1 MPFFDNGDTMYW
13 NPSIER
19 LPKEELMEIQER
31 KLRGLVW
38 TVYEYSPFYRRKF
51 KEAGIHPSDIRTLD
65 DLKKLPF
72 TKKQDL
78 RDNYPFGMFAVPLS
92 QIVRFHASSG
102 TTGKP
107 TVVGY
112 TENDI
117 RVWVESLCRA
127 LVSCGVTT
135 DDIMQ
140 IAYGYGLFTGGLG
153 FHYAAERLGATVLP
167 ISAGNTARQV
177 ELMKD
182 LNTTVIA
189 CTPSYML
196 YLAEY
201 ASKMGVDI
209 ADTSLRMGIF
219 GAEPWSEETRRRIE
233 EKTGITAY
241 DVYGTSELSGPLFT
255 ECTERQGLHVWAD
268 HFLIEIIDPKT
279 GEQVGEGEKG
289 ELVVTTLSKEA
300 LPLIR
305 WRTGDITYM
314 ETDTC
319 ACGRTHPRIMRILGR
334 SDDMIIVRGVNVFP
348 SQIEHVLL
356 QIPEVGE
363 HYMIILD
370 RREDGLDE
378 MTIQVELSDK
388 VSIDRTTDIL
398 KLEREIAE
406 RLKSVLNVWAKVEIV
421 NPGTLQRFEGK
432 AKRVIDRRKI

>member
-1 MPFFDNGDTMYW
+1 MYW
-13 NPSIER
+13 NPAIER
-19 LPKEELMEIQER
+19 LSAEELEEIQER
-31 KLRGLVW
+31 RLRALVN
-38 TVYEYSPFYRRKF
+38 TVYEYSPFYRRRF
-51 KEAGIHPSDIRTLD
+51 KEAGVHPSDIRTLD
-65 DLKKLPF
+65 DLSKLPF

-78 RDNYPFGMFAVPLS
+78 RDTYPFGMFTVPLS
-92 QIVRFHASSG
+92 QVVRFHASSG

-112 TENDI
+112 TAGDI
-117 RVWVESLCRA
+117 RNWVESLCRA
-127 LVSCGVTT
+127 LVSCGVSSE
-135 DDIMQ
+135 DIMQ

-182 LNTTVIA
+182 LGTTVIA

-196 YLAEY
+196 YLSEY
-201 ASKMGVDI
+201 AAEMGVDI
-209 ADTSLRMGIF
+209 ANDTNLRAGIF

-233 EKTGITAY
+233 SKTGITAY

-255 ECTERQGLHVWAD
+255 ECIERQGIHVWAD
-268 HFLIEIIDPKT
+268 MFLIEIIDPET

-289 ELVVTTLSKEA
+289 ELVVTTLTKEA

-314 ETDTC
+314 ETDRC

-334 SDDMIIVRGVNVFP
+334 ADDMLIVRGVNVFP
-348 SQIEHVLL
+348 SQIEHVLM

-370 RREDGLDE
+370 RRDDGLDE
-378 MTIQVELSDK
+378 MTIQVELSDR
-388 VSIDRTTDIL
+388 VAVDTTSDIL
-398 KLEREIAE
+398 RLEKKIAD
-406 RLKSVLNVWAKVEIV
+406 RLKSVLNVWAKVEVV

>member
-1 MPFFDNGDTMYW
+1 MYW

-19 LPKEELMEIQER
+19 MSKREIEEIQEKR
-31 KLRGLVW
+31 LRNLIW
-38 TVYEYSPFYRRKF
+38 TAYEYSPFYRRRF
-51 KEAGIHPSDIRTLD
+51 KEAEIHPSDIRTLD

-72 TKKQDL
+72 TVKQDL

-112 TENDI
+112 TDSDI

-127 LVSCGVTT
+127 LVSCGVTS
-135 DDIMQ
+135 DDIVQ

-153 FHYAAERLGATVLP
+153 FHYAAEKIGATAIP

-177 ELMKD
+177 ELMRD

-196 YLAEY
+196 YLSEY
-201 ASKMGVDI
+201 ASQMGVDI
-209 ADTSLRMGIF
+209 SETSLRMGIF
-219 GAEPWSEETRRRIE
+219 GAEPWSEETRKRIE
-233 EKTGITAY
+233 NKVGIMAF

-255 ECTERQGLHVWAD
+255 ECIERNGIHVWAD
-268 HFLIEIIDPKT
+268 HFLVEIVDPET

-289 ELVVTTLSKEA
+289 ELVVTTLTKEA
-300 LPLIR
+300 LPLVR
-305 WRTGDITYM
+305 WRTGDITYL
-314 ETDTC
+314 ETDKC

-334 SDDMIIVRGVNVFP
+334 TDDMIIVRGVNVFP
-348 SQIEHVLL
+348 SQIEHVLM

-363 HYMIILD
+363 HYMIFLD

-378 MTIQVELSDK
+378 MKIQVELSDR
-388 VSIDRTTDIL
+388 VTIDTTAGIL
-398 KLEREIAE
+398 ELEKKISDKLKTA
-406 RLKSVLNVWAKVEIV
+406 LNVSAKVEVV

-432 AKRVIDRRKI
+432 AKRVVDRRKI

>member
-1 MPFFDNGDTMYW
+1 MYW

-19 LPKEELMEIQER
+19 MPAEELKLIQEK
-31 KLRGLVW
+31 KLRALVN

-51 KEAGIHPSDIRTLD
+51 KELGIHPSDIRKLEDIT
-65 DLKKLPF
+65 KLPF
-72 TKKQDL
+72 TTKNDL
-78 RDNYPFGMFAVPLS
+78 RENYPFGLFAVPLS
-92 QIVRFHASSG
+92 QVVRFHASSG

-117 RVWVESLCRA
+117 RVWIESLCRG
-127 LVSCGVTT
+127 LVSCGVTS

-140 IAYGYGLFTGGLG
+140 ISYGYGLFTGGLG
-153 FHYAAERLGATVLP
+153 FHYAAERIGATVIP

-182 LNTTVIA
+182 LGTTVIA

-196 YLAEY
+196 YLTEY
-201 ASKMGVDI
+201 ASQMGVNI
-209 ADTSLRMGIF
+209 AEDTNLKMGIF
-219 GAEPWSEETRRRIE
+219 GAEPWSEETRKRIE
-233 EKTGITAY
+233 RKTGIIAY

-255 ECTERQGLHVWAD
+255 ECVERCGLHIWAD
-268 HFLIEIIDPKT
+268 HFLIEVVDPET
-279 GEQVGEGEKG
+279 GEQLSEGERG

-300 LPLIR
+300 MPLIR
-305 WRTGDITYM
+305 WRTGDITYI
-314 ETDTC
+314 ETDKC

-334 SDDMIIVRGVNVFP
+334 ADDMIIVRGVNVFP
-348 SQIEHVLL
+348 SQIEHVLM

-370 RREDGLDE
+370 RKPDGLDE

-388 VSIDRTTDIL
+388 VKIDKTSDIL
-398 KLEREIAE
+398 ELERKIAE
-406 RLKSVLNVWAKVEIV
+406 KLKSTLNVWAKVEVV

-432 AKRVIDRRKI
+432 AKRVIDKRKI

>member
-1 MPFFDNGDTMYW
+1 MYW
-13 NPSIER
+13 NPAIER
-19 LPKEELMEIQER
+19 LSEKELKEIQER
-31 KLRGLVW
+31 RLKALVN
-38 TVYEYSPFYRRKF
+38 TVYEYSPFYRERF
-51 KEAGIHPSDIRTLD
+51 KKAGVHPSDIKTLD
-65 DLKKLPF
+65 DVAKLPF

-78 RDNYPFGMFAVPLS
+78 RNTYPFGMFSVPLS
-92 QIVRFHASSG
+92 QVVRFHASSG

-112 TENDI
+112 TANDI
-117 RVWVESLCRA
+117 RNWVESLCRA
-127 LVSCGVTT
+127 LVSCGVSSE
-135 DDIMQ
+135 DIMQ

-153 FHYAAERLGATVLP
+153 FHYAAERLGSTVIP

-182 LNTTVIA
+182 LGTTVLA

-209 ADTSLRMGIF
+209 ANDTNLRAGIF
-219 GAEPWSEETRRRIE
+219 GAEPWSEETRKRIE
-233 EKTGITAY
+233 SKTGITAY

-255 ECTERQGLHVWAD
+255 ECSERNGIHIWSD
-268 HFLIEIIDPKT
+268 MFLIEIIDPET

-289 ELVVTTLSKEA
+289 ELVVTTLTKEA

-314 ETDTC
+314 ESDRC
-319 ACGRTHPRIMRILGR
+319 GCGRTHPRIMRILGR
-334 SDDMIIVRGVNVFP
+334 ADDMLIVRGVNVFP
-348 SQIEHVLL
+348 SQIEHVLM

-363 HYMIILD
+363 HYLIILD

-378 MTIQVELSDK
+378 MTIQVELSDR
-388 VSIDRTTDIL
+388 VSIDTTSDIL
-398 KLEREIAE
+398 NLEKKISE
-406 RLKSVLNVWAKVEIV
+406 RLKSVLNVWAKVEVV

>member
-1 MPFFDNGDTMYW
+1 MYW
-13 NPSIER
+13 NPAIER
-19 LPKEELMEIQER
+19 LSAKELEEIQER
-31 KLRGLVW
+31 RLKALVN
-38 TVYEYSPFYRRKF
+38 TVYDYSPFYRKKF
-51 KEAGIHPSDIRTLD
+51 KEAGLHPSDVKSLN
-65 DLKKLPF
+65 DLPKLPF

-78 RDNYPFGMFAVPLS
+78 RDTYPFGMFTVPLS
-92 QIVRFHASSG
+92 QVVRFHASSG

-112 TENDI
+112 TANDI
-117 RVWVESLCRA
+117 RNWVESLCRA
-127 LVSCGVTT
+127 LVSCGVSS

-153 FHYAAERLGATVLP
+153 FHYAAERLGSTVIP

-177 ELMKD
+177 ELMRD
-182 LNTTVIA
+182 LGTTVIA

-196 YLAEY
+196 YLSEY
-201 ASKMGVDI
+201 ASEIGINI
-209 ADTSLRMGIF
+209 ANDTKLRAGIF

-255 ECTERQGLHVWAD
+255 ECTERNGIHIWAD
-268 HFLIEIIDPKT
+268 MFLIEIVDPET

-289 ELVVTTLSKEA
+289 ELVVTTLTKEA

-314 ETDTC
+314 ESDKC
-319 ACGRTHPRIMRILGR
+319 GCGRTHPRIMRILGR
-334 SDDMIIVRGVNVFP
+334 ADDMLIVRGVNVFP

-378 MTIQVELSDK
+378 MTIQVELSDR
-388 VSIDRTTDIL
+388 VSIDTTSDIL
-398 KLEREIAE
+398 NLEKKIAE
-406 RLKSVLNVWAKVEIV
+406 KLKSVLNVWAKVEVV

-432 AKRVIDRRKI
+432 AKRVIDKRKI

>member
-1 MPFFDNGDTMYW
+1 MYW
-13 NPSIER
+13 NPAIER
-19 LPKEELMEIQER
+19 LSTKELEEIQER
-31 KLRGLVW
+31 RLKALVN
-38 TVYEYSPFYRRKF
+38 TVYEYSPFYRRRF
-51 KEAGIHPSDIRTLD
+51 KEADVHPSDIRTLD
-65 DLKKLPF
+65 DLSKLPF

-78 RDNYPFGMFAVPLS
+78 RDTYPFGMFTVPLS
-92 QIVRFHASSG
+92 QVVRFHASSG

-112 TENDI
+112 TAGDI
-117 RVWVESLCRA
+117 RNWVESLCRA
-127 LVSCGVTT
+127 LVSCGVSSE
-135 DDIMQ
+135 DIMQ

-182 LNTTVIA
+182 LGTTVIA

-196 YLAEY
+196 YLSEY
-201 ASKMGVDI
+201 AAEMGVDI
-209 ADTSLRMGIF
+209 ANDTNLRAGIF

-233 EKTGITAY
+233 NKTGITAY

-255 ECTERQGLHVWAD
+255 ECTERQGIHVWAD
-268 HFLIEIIDPKT
+268 MFLIEIIDPET

-289 ELVVTTLSKEA
+289 ELVVTTLTKEA

-314 ETDTC
+314 ERDKC

-334 SDDMIIVRGVNVFP
+334 ADDMLIVRGVNVFP
-348 SQIEHVLL
+348 SQIEHVLM

-378 MTIQVELSDK
+378 MTIQVELSDR
-388 VSIDRTTDIL
+388 VAVDTTSDIL
-398 KLEREIAE
+398 KLERKISD
-406 RLKSVLNVWAKVEIV
+406 RLKSVLNVWAKVEVV

>member
-1 MPFFDNGDTMYW
+1 MYW
-13 NPSIER
+13 NPAVER
-19 LPKEELMEIQER
+19 LSGEELKEIQER
-31 KLRGLVW
+31 RLRALVN
-38 TVYEYSPFYRRKF
+38 TVYEYSSFYRERF
-51 KEAGIHPSDIRTLD
+51 KRAGVHPSDIRSLD
-65 DLKKLPF
+65 DITKLPF
-72 TKKQDL
+72 TRKQDL
-78 RDNYPFGMFAVPLS
+78 RDTYPFGMFSVPLS
-92 QIVRFHASSG
+92 QVVRFHASSG

-112 TENDI
+112 TVNDI
-117 RVWVESLCRA
+117 RNWVESLCRA
-127 LVSCGVTT
+127 LVSCGVSSE
-135 DDIMQ
+135 DIVQ

-153 FHYAAERLGATVLP
+153 FHYAAERLGSTVIP

-182 LNTTVIA
+182 LGTTVFA

-209 ADTSLRMGIF
+209 ANDTSLRAGIF
-219 GAEPWSEETRRRIE
+219 GAEPWSEETRKRIE
-233 EKTGITAY
+233 NKTGITAY

-255 ECTERQGLHVWAD
+255 ECTERNGIHVWAD
-268 HFLIEIIDPKT
+268 MFLIEIINPET

-289 ELVVTTLSKEA
+289 ELVVTTLTKEA

-314 ETDTC
+314 ESDRC
-319 ACGRTHPRIMRILGR
+319 GCGRTHPRIMRILGR
-334 SDDMIIVRGVNVFP
+334 TDDMLIVRGVNVFP

-378 MTIQVELSDK
+378 MTIQVELSER
-388 VSIDRTTDIL
+388 VPIDTTSDIL
-398 KLEREIAE
+398 KLEKKISE
-406 RLKSVLNVWAKVEIV
+406 RLKSVLNVWAEVEVV

>member
-1 MPFFDNGDTMYW
+1 MYW
-13 NPSIER
+13 NPAIER
-19 LPKEELMEIQER
+19 LSAEELEEIQER
-31 KLRGLVW
+31 RLRALVN
-38 TVYEYSPFYRRKF
+38 TVYEYSPFYRRRF
-51 KEAGIHPSDIRTLD
+51 KEAGVHPSDIRTLD
-65 DLKKLPF
+65 DLSKLPF

-78 RDNYPFGMFAVPLS
+78 RDTYPFGMFTVPLS
-92 QIVRFHASSG
+92 QVVRFHASSG

-112 TENDI
+112 TAGDI
-117 RVWVESLCRA
+117 RNWVESLCRA
-127 LVSCGVTT
+127 LVSCGVSSE
-135 DDIMQ
+135 DIMQ

-182 LNTTVIA
+182 LGTTVIA

-196 YLAEY
+196 YLSEY
-201 ASKMGVDI
+201 AAEMGVDI
-209 ADTSLRMGIF
+209 ANDTNLRAGIF

-233 EKTGITAY
+233 SKTGITAY

-255 ECTERQGLHVWAD
+255 ECIERQGIHVWAD
-268 HFLIEIIDPKT
+268 MFLIEIIDPET
-279 GEQVGEGEKG
+279 GEQVGDGEKG
-289 ELVVTTLSKEA
+289 ELVVTTLTKEA

-314 ETDTC
+314 ETDKC

-334 SDDMIIVRGVNVFP
+334 ADDMLIVRGVNVFP
-348 SQIEHVLL
+348 SQIEHVLM

-370 RREDGLDE
+370 RRDDGLDE
-378 MTIQVELSDK
+378 MTIQVELSDR
-388 VSIDRTTDIL
+388 VAVDTTSDIL
-398 KLEREIAE
+398 RLEKKIAD
-406 RLKSVLNVWAKVEIV
+406 RLKSVLNVWAKVEVV

>member
-1 MPFFDNGDTMYW
+1 MFWDPRVERMPQ
-13 NPSIER
+13 
-19 LPKEELMEIQER
+19 KELEEYQER
-31 KLRGLVW
+31 KLKALVHN
-38 TVYEYSPFYRRKF
+38 VYNHSPFYRKRF
-51 KEAGIHPSDIRTLD
+51 KEAGINPWDFSGLR
-65 DLKKLPF
+65 DLHKLPF

-78 RDNYPFGMFAVPLS
+78 RDNYPFGMFVVPIS

-112 TENDI
+112 TANDI
-117 RVWVESLCRA
+117 DNWVESLCRG
-127 LVSCGVTT
+127 LVSCGVSRE
-135 DDIMQ
+135 DVMQ
-140 IAYGYGLFTGGLG
+140 ISYGYGLFTGGLG
-153 FHYAAERLGATVLP
+153 FHYAAERVGATVLP
-167 ISAGNTARQV
+167 TSAGNTARQI

-182 LNTTVIA
+182 LKTTVIA

-201 ASKMGVDI
+201 ASKIGVDLRE
-209 ADTSLRMGIF
+209 DTKLRMGIF
-219 GAEPWSEETRRRIE
+219 GAEPWSEETRKRIE
-233 EKTGITAY
+233 EKTGIDAY

-255 ECTERQGLHVWAD
+255 ECEEKCGIHVWAD
-268 HFLIEIIDPKT
+268 HFLIEVIDPKT
-279 GEQVGEGEKG
+279 GERLGEGEKG

-305 WRTGDITYM
+305 WRTGDITVIDG
-314 ETDTC
+314 EKC

-334 SDDMIIVRGVNVFP
+334 ADDMIIVRGVNVFP
-348 SQIEHVLL
+348 SQIEHVLM

-370 RREDGLDE
+370 RAENGLDV
-378 MTIQVELSDK
+378 MTVQVELSEKAEVDK
-388 VSIDRTTDIL
+388 VSDVL
-398 KLEREIAE
+398 ELERRIAE
-406 RLKSVLNVWAKVEIV
+406 KLKSVLNVTAKVEVV

>member
-1 MPFFDNGDTMYW
+1 MYW

-19 LPKEELMEIQER
+19 MPAEELKLIQEK
-31 KLRGLVW
+31 KLRALVN

-51 KEAGIHPSDIRTLD
+51 KELGIHPSDIRKLEDIT
-65 DLKKLPF
+65 KLPF
-72 TKKQDL
+72 TTKNDL
-78 RDNYPFGMFAVPLS
+78 RENYPFGLFAVPLS
-92 QIVRFHASSG
+92 QVVRFHASSG

-117 RVWVESLCRA
+117 RVWIESLCRG
-127 LVSCGVTT
+127 LVSCGVTS

-140 IAYGYGLFTGGLG
+140 ISYGYGLFTGGLG
-153 FHYAAERLGATVLP
+153 FHYAAERIGATVIP

-182 LNTTVIA
+182 LGTTVIA

-196 YLAEY
+196 YLTEY
-201 ASKMGVDI
+201 ASQMGVNI
-209 ADTSLRMGIF
+209 AEDTNLKMGIF
-219 GAEPWSEETRRRIE
+219 GAEPWSEETRKRIE
-233 EKTGITAY
+233 RKTGIIAY

-255 ECTERQGLHVWAD
+255 ECVERCGLHIWAD
-268 HFLIEIIDPKT
+268 NFLIEVVDPET
-279 GEQVGEGEKG
+279 GEQLSEGERG

-300 LPLIR
+300 MPLIR
-305 WRTGDITYM
+305 WRTGDITYI
-314 ETDTC
+314 ETDKC

-334 SDDMIIVRGVNVFP
+334 ADDMIIVRGVNVFP
-348 SQIEHVLL
+348 SQIEHVLM

-370 RREDGLDE
+370 RKPDGLDE

-388 VSIDRTTDIL
+388 VKIDKTSDIL
-398 KLEREIAE
+398 ELERKIAE
-406 RLKSVLNVWAKVEIV
+406 KLKSTLNVWAKVEVV

-432 AKRVIDRRKI
+432 AKRVIDKRKI